1 VVPLD
6 TSTIAQPDSQPQ
18 DHRVIFSYQ
27 SYLELRQSVE
37 ELQNQIIGR
46 GRSFSKPSKEIGVSK
61 QKHIHIVEERDSVE

>member
-1 VVPLD
+1 
-6 TSTIAQPDSQPQ
+6 
-18 DHRVIFSYQ
+18 VIFSYQ

-46 GRSFSKPSKEIGVSK
+46 GRSFSKPSREIGVSK